1 MTILA
6 AERTLL
12 STINSGRGLLR
23 TLACL
28 LLGSLL
34 IAASAQV
41 SVPLKPVP
49 MTMQSMTVLLVGMAY
64 GWRLGASTVL
74 VYLAEGAMGLP
85 VFAGFNA
92 GIPYM
97 MGPTGGYLGGF
108 VLAAAAVGWLA
119 ECGWSRSIP
128 RAAVA
133 LLVGHAILFIPG
145 LGWLANFIG
154 WTRAITVGFL
164 PFLLGTGIKV
174 ALGAVLMRAA
184 WKVAPAERI

>member
-1 MTILA
+1 MTIVT
-6 AERTLL
+6 AEPTLL
-12 STINSGRGLLR
+12 SALHWGRGALR
-23 TLACL
+23 TIACL
-28 LLGSLL
+28 LLGSLV

-64 GWRLGASTVL
+64 GWRLGAATVL
-74 VYLAEGAMGLP
+74 TYLAEGALGLP
-85 VFAGFNA
+85 VFAGFN
-92 GIPYM
+92 GGLPYM

-119 ECGWSRSIP
+119 ECGWSRSLLT
-128 RAAVA
+128 AAVA

-145 LGWLANFIG
+145 LGWLAHFIG
-154 WTRAITVGFL
+154 WTRAITAGFL

-184 WKVAPAERI
+184 WKVAPAEGI